1 MPTTAFLSLPTH
13 HFVWGAVSKGTSANL
28 LKISSKRRRPKE
40 QIQEEKKQEALHK
53 LEVEQ
58 KLQQYDA
65 M

>member
-1 MPTTAFLSLPTH
+1 M
-13 HFVWGAVSKGTSANL
+13 SKGTSANL

-65 M
+65 L